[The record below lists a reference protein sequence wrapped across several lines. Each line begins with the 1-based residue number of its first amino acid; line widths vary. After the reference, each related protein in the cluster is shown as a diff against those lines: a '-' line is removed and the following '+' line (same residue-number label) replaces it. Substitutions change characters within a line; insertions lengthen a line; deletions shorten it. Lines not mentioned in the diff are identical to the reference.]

1 VNEPVIR
8 IRHAVHADARAIGE
22 AHGAAWEAG
31 YGHIFEAPFLE
42 GAADSRRLVWR
53 TAIGPLL
60 IAPSFVLVAEL
71 DGLVSAFAHGRPA
84 EDGSPRGEIH
94 GFYANPTA
102 WGTGAST
109 RLMDRACSILA
120 ERWTEVILWT
130 MRDAHRARSF
140 YEKVGFRLT
149 GREKREPLSNWLTG
163 EVVEQTA
170 LEYTKMLELKPLQVG
185 PG

>member
-1 VNEPVIR
+1 VSEPVIR
-8 IRHAVHADARAIGE
+8 IRHAVTADARAIGE
-22 AHGAAWEAG
+22 AHGSAWEAG
-31 YGHIFEAPFLE
+31 YGHIFEPPFLK
-42 GAADSRRLVWR
+42 GAADSRRLVWLN
-53 TAIGPLL
+53 AIEPLL

-84 EDGSPRGEIH
+84 EDGTPRGEIH
-94 GFYANPTA
+94 GFYANPRA
-102 WGTGAST
+102 WGTGAAT
-109 RLMDRACSILA
+109 RLMDDACSILA

-130 MRDAHRARSF
+130 MRDAHRARRF

-149 GREKREPLSNWLTG
+149 GEEKREPLSNWLTG

-170 LEYTKMLELKPLQVG
+170 VEYTKTLAGRPSEVR